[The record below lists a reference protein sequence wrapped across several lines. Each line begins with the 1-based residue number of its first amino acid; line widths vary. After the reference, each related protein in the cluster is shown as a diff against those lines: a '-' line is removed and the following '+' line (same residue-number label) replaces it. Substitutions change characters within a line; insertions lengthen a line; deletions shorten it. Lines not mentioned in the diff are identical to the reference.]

1 MTVRTTDAPKSP
13 PRPAP
18 VRPVARTLARPR
30 AGGAAALLVLVA
42 LLGLACWAFGDL
54 RINVATLTDS
64 ASNAV
69 DFGRRMV
76 PLDFP
81 PPGELLTLCAQTLA
95 VVVSATLLSVLLS
108 LPVAV
113 LAAGNTTPHPA
124 ARFTARGAIVLARAV
139 PDVVL
144 AIVFFRIFG
153 LGGLT
158 GVLAMGL
165 HSVGMV
171 GKMYA
176 DAIEQIDEGPRTA
189 VRATGAGR
197 VQQLV
202 SGVLPQV
209 LPALVA
215 NALHRLDIN
224 LRVSVVLGFVG
235 VNGLGYA
242 IAGALGSLDYRRGM
256 ALALVV
262 LVLCVLV
269 ELLSG
274 AIRRALLR
282 DAGSGRKQRLSR
294 WHPAVRAGA
303 AAPVRTV
310 TAPPVTVPGPAARI
324 SPPSTARRARRTAL
338 VELLS
343 GAIRRALLRDA
354 GSGRKQR
361 LSRWHPAVRAGA
373 AAPVRTVTAPPVT
386 APDAAARISP
396 PWTARRVR
404 RTTYAAASLLTLAVS
419 IWGADLAP
427 AQFLGAL
434 GNLGH
439 TLGLFWPPGTGGILP
454 TLLADL
460 LETVK
465 IALAATLI
473 GAVLAL
479 PIGALAARNV
489 SPSPATA
496 AAFRTVVVLV
506 RGVPELVLAIVFV
519 VITGLGAVAGA
530 LALGVGAVGL
540 LGKLVADSLEEVDPG
555 VEAAVR
561 ATGAARGQV
570 FWSATLPQAASA
582 LVGHV
587 LYQLDVNIRS
597 ATLLGIVGAGGIGFD
612 LLNASRVL
620 EFGVVTTVLLL
631 VFGTVLLVE
640 LLAVW
645 LRRVVR

>member
-1 MTVRTTDAPKSP
+1 MTVSTAAAPTP
-13 PRPAP
+13 PSPAP
-18 VRPVARTLARPR
+18 PTGPDAAPRTLTRPR
-30 AGGAAALLVLVA
+30 AGGLTALLVMAA
-42 LLGLACWAFGDL
+42 LAGFACWAFTDL
-54 RINVATLTDS
+54 HINAATLVDS
-64 ASNAV
+64 VSNAV
-69 DFGRRMV
+69 DFTGRMF

-81 PPGELLTLCAQTLA
+81 SAADVLRLCGQTMA
-95 VVVSATLLSVLLS
+95 IVVCATLLSVLLS
-108 LPVAV
+108 IPVAV
-113 LAAGNTTPHPA
+113 LAAGNTTPHPSARFA
-124 ARFTARGAIVLARAV
+124 ARGVIVLARAV

-144 AIVFFRIFG
+144 AIVFFRVFG
-153 LGGLT
+153 LGALA

-197 VQQLV
+197 LQQLV
-202 SGVLPQV
+202 SGVLPQI
-209 LPALVA
+209 LPSLVA

-224 LRVSVVLGFVG
+224 LRVSVLLGFVG
-235 VNGLGYA
+235 VNGLGYE
-242 IAGALGSLDYRRGM
+242 IARALNALDYRRGM

-262 LVLCVLV
+262 LMLCVLV

-282 DAGSGRKQRLSR
+282 NVDAGGRARGKDAVSR
-294 WHPAVRAGA
+294 ASAARIPVLGPADPKTASHPAEVGNATHAARTGAGT
-303 AAPVRTV
+303 AAP
-310 TAPPVTVPGPAARI
+310 PRI
-324 SPPSTARRARRTAL
+324 SPPWNARRARRT
-338 VELLS
+338 
-343 GAIRRALLRDA
+343 
-354 GSGRKQR
+354 
-361 LSRWHPAVRAGA
+361 
-373 AAPVRTVTAPPVT
+373 
-386 APDAAARISP
+386 
-396 PWTARRVR
+396 
-404 RTTYAAASLLTLAVS
+404 TYAAVTVLALAASM
-419 IWGADLAP
+419 WGAGLAP
-427 AQFLGAL
+427 DQFFGGL
-434 GNLGH
+434 GNIGG
-439 TLGLFWPPGTGGILP
+439 TLGLFWPPSTGGILP
-454 TLLADL
+454 SLLSDL
-460 LETVK
+460 FTTVK
-465 IALAATLI
+465 IAFAATLI

-489 SPSPATA
+489 APSPATA
-496 AAFRTVVVLV
+496 AVFRVVVVLV
-506 RGVPELVLAIVFV
+506 RGVPELVLAIIFV

-561 ATGAARGQV
+561 ATGAGRWQV
-570 FWSATLPQAASA
+570 FCSATLPQAAPA
-582 LVGHV
+582 FVGHV

-620 EFGVVTTVLLL
+620 EFGVVTTVLLM
-631 VFGTVLLVE
+631 VFATVLVVE

>member
-1 MTVRTTDAPKSP
+1 MTVRTTDTPDIPHASGISGTPKSP
-13 PRPAP
+13 PRPGPAAP
-18 VRPVARTLARPR
+18 AARTLARPR
-30 AGGAAALLVLVA
+30 VGGIAALLMTAA
-42 LLGLACWAFGDL
+42 LLGLACWAFADL
-54 RINVATLTDS
+54 RINVATLVDS
-64 ASNAV
+64 ASNAA

-81 PPGELLTLCAQTLA
+81 PPGELLELCGQTLA
-95 VVVSATLLSVLLS
+95 VVVCATLLSVLLS

-124 ARFTARGAIVLARAV
+124 ARFGARGVIVLARAV

-171 GKMYA
+171 GKLYA

-202 SGVLPQV
+202 TGVLPQV

-215 NALHRLDIN
+215 HALHRLDIN

-235 VNGLGYA
+235 VGGLGYA
-242 IAGALGSLDYRRGM
+242 IAEALGSLNYRRGM

-282 DAGSGRKQRLSR
+282 DTDVGRGRARFR
-294 WHPAVRAGA
+294 WARRQPPVRAHTDAHAHAHADADADGSVTPVGERVRA
-303 AAPVRTV
+303 TGTAPV
-310 TAPPVTVPGPAARI
+310 P
-324 SPPSTARRARRTAL
+324 
-338 VELLS
+338 
-343 GAIRRALLRDA
+343 
-354 GSGRKQR
+354 
-361 LSRWHPAVRAGA
+361 
-373 AAPVRTVTAPPVT
+373 
-386 APDAAARISP
+386 ARISP

-404 RTTYAAASLLTLAVS
+404 RTAYTVVSLLALAASVR
-419 IWGADLAP
+419 GAGLAP
-427 AQFLGAL
+427 GQFFGAL
-434 GNLGH
+434 GTIGH
-439 TLGLFWPPGTGGILP
+439 TLGLFWPPRTGGILP

-460 LETVK
+460 FETVK

-473 GAVLAL
+473 GTVLAL
-479 PIGALAARNV
+479 PVGALAARNV

-496 AAFRTVVVLV
+496 AVFRTVVVLV
-506 RGVPELVLAIVFV
+506 RGIPELVLAIVFV
-519 VITGLGAVAGA
+519 VVTGLGPVAGA

-561 ATGAARGQV
+561 ATGASRPQV
-570 FWSATLPQAASA
+570 FWSATLPRAAPA

-645 LRRVVR
+645 LRRIVR

>member
-1 MTVRTTDAPKSP
+1 MTVPTAADPTP
-13 PRPAP
+13 PAP
-18 VRPVARTLARPR
+18 APAPSADSAAVPRTLPRPR
-30 AGGAAALLVLVA
+30 AGGVAALLVLAA
-42 LLGLACWAFGDL
+42 LTGFACWALANL
-54 RINVATLTDS
+54 RINAATLVDS

-69 DFGRRMV
+69 DFTGRMV

-81 PPGELLTLCAQTLA
+81 PVADLLRLCGQTLA
-95 VVVSATLLSVLLS
+95 VVVCATLLSVLLS
-108 LPVAV
+108 VPVAV
-113 LAAGNTTPHPA
+113 LAAGNTTPHPG
-124 ARFTARGAIVLARAV
+124 ARLTARGAIVLARAV

-153 LGGLT
+153 LGALT

-176 DAIEQIDEGPRTA
+176 DAIEQIDEGPRSA

-197 VQQLV
+197 LQQLV

-209 LPALVA
+209 LPSLVA

-224 LRVSVVLGFVG
+224 LRISVVLGFVG
-235 VNGLGYA
+235 VNGLGFE
-242 IAGALGSLDYRRGM
+242 IAGALNALNYRRGM

-262 LVLCVLV
+262 LLLCMLV

-282 DAGSGRKQRLSR
+282 NSGGGRSPRNLRTAGAGAADARTTSTRT
-294 WHPAVRAGA
+294 A
-303 AAPVRTV
+303 AAPV
-310 TAPPVTVPGPAARI
+310 TAVSA
-324 SPPSTARRARRTAL
+324 
-338 VELLS
+338 
-343 GAIRRALLRDA
+343 
-354 GSGRKQR
+354 
-361 LSRWHPAVRAGA
+361 A
-373 AAPVRTVTAPPVT
+373 AAPATAVSATT
-386 APDAAARISP
+386 ASAAAVPAVAAPSGSAAPRVSP
-396 PWTARRVR
+396 PWNARRVR
-404 RTTYAAASLLTLAVS
+404 RTAYTAVTLLALAASV
-419 IWGADLAP
+419 WGAGLAP
-427 AQFLGAL
+427 GQFFGAL
-434 GNLGH
+434 GSIGP
-439 TLGLFWPPGTGGILP
+439 TLGLFWPPTTGGILP
-454 TLLADL
+454 ELLSDL
-460 LETVK
+460 FDTVE
-465 IALAATLI
+465 IAFAATLI
-473 GAVLAL
+473 GVALAL

-489 SPSPATA
+489 APSTATA
-496 AAFRTVVVLV
+496 AVFRVVVVLV
-506 RGVPELVLAIVFV
+506 RGIPELVLAIVFV

-561 ATGAARGQV
+561 ATGAGRLQV
-570 FWSATLPQAASA
+570 FFSATLPQAAPA
-582 LVGHV
+582 FVGHV

-620 EFGVVTTVLLL
+620 DFGVVTTVLLM
-631 VFGTVLLVE
+631 VFATVLAVE